1 MLFQGINY
9 IIKKPFRKYQK
20 QFFFIKKN
28 SDKHTILPK
37 VSYFYPVVSAKK
49 NAKHNFRTEFF
60 SMSCFKYM

>member
-28 SDKHTILPK
+28 GDKHTILPK

-49 NAKHNFRTEFF
+49 NAKHNFRT
-60 SMSCFKYM
+60 